1 MACPENELTSN
12 VEFDL
17 FLPQGIGKTNSKG
30 KFKPYTLQARIEWR
44 DAALGGAWTPITWT
58 YTDKIPDQIGFT
70 EEITLP
76 YPMRPEIRMR
86 RLTAVSDANTAREA
100 INWYGLRSKLD
111 APTLY
116 DDITVMTMSVRGG
129 DRLSQQSE
137 NRVSLEAI
145 RVLNGLPTRAIK
157 DAIYYVLSD
166 LGVNTSAIDDATID
180 SVASSFWGPRGETY
194 DHQHMSQ
201 QVARDTIQGMMAA
214 GMSHL
219 TLSDGKVSTK
229 REGIQTMPVQ
239 VVSPLQMTKP
249 LESQF
254 TALSADDYDGVDVE
268 FMNETTWSVDTVK
281 CRLDVANPVKI
292 EKMQLDG
299 VTNRDRAWRI
309 GMRQL
314 RKRRLQRWQ
323 YSAETEM
330 DSLNCEYLDRI
341 AVGEDAVGYSQSAMI
356 TAVSG
361 DIIEVSEQ
369 IDWTGIDS
377 PRVRVRRHDGTATP
391 LYTPA
396 RIDDYTMQVPGLDFV
411 PDTSFTIEPASLMF
425 GNAATI
431 EYPSMV
437 VEVSPNSEGVCQL
450 SAVEYRDD
458 LYADDDNDAP

>member
-1 MACPENELTSN
+1 
-12 VEFDL
+12 
-17 FLPQGIGKTNSKG
+17 
-30 KFKPYTLQARIEWR
+30 
-44 DAALGGAWTPITWT
+44 
-58 YTDKIPDQIGFT
+58 
-70 EEITLP
+70 
-76 YPMRPEIRMR
+76 
-86 RLTAVSDANTAREA
+86 
-100 INWYGLRSKLD
+100 
-111 APTLY
+111 
-116 DDITVMTMSVRGG
+116 
-129 DRLSQQSE
+129 
-137 NRVSLEAI
+137 
-145 RVLNGLPTRAIK
+145 
-157 DAIYYVLSD
+157 
-166 LGVNTSAIDDATID
+166 
-180 SVASSFWGPRGETY
+180 
-194 DHQHMSQ
+194 
-201 QVARDTIQGMMAA
+201 MMAA

-254 TALSADDYDGVDVE
+254 TALSSDDHDGVDVE
-268 FMNETTWSVDTVK
+268 FMSELTWSVDTVK
-281 CRLDVANPVKI
+281 CRLDVANPFKI
-292 EKMQLDG
+292 EKMLLLG
-299 VTNRDRAWRI
+299 VYNRDRAWRI

-356 TAVSG
+356 TAASG

-391 LYTPA
+391 LYTPV
-396 RIDDYTMQVPGLDFV
+396 RIDDYTMQVPGMDFV

-431 EYPSMV
+431 EYPAMV